1 MQLPFMGTVAVDD
14 FYHGTRAALAGGTTM
29 IIDFAIPPKE
39 STPLEAYKQWREW
52 ADPKVCCDYGLSM
65 AITNWN
71 EKIAE
76 EMEILGLKQCAKLR
90 ALARVHAEN
99 GHVIAEKQ
107 KELLEIGI
115 TGPEGHVQSRPEQLE
130 AEATNRA
137 CTMANC
143 PLYVVHVMTK
153 GFLEWFNLIK
163 GAASAIA
170 AQRQS
175 NGGLPIFGEPIAAGL
190 ALDGSHY
197 FNEDFS
203 HAAAFVLSPPLSKD
217 PSTPKALMDLLACGQ
232 LDLVATDNCT
242 FTCQQKKMGLGDF
255 TKIPN
260 GVNGVEDRMSL
271 VWEKGVC
278 SGKLNPMR
286 FVAVTST
293 MAAKIFNIYPQKGR
307 IQEGSDADI
316 VIWNPN
322 SNRKISAKTHHHATD
337 FNVFEGMEVRGV
349 PEVTISRGKVVWNC
363 GELKVEPG
371 WGKFVPLLANCQYI
385 FGAQE
390 TRENVFK
397 ILFWNKP
404 LIPIADLKEGG
415 KYSKEE
421 GEGRNKLATLYRL
434 VNLFHWSQAIY
445 NHISLR
451 LPGEEAMVIGPV
463 GYITFTGMLS
473 VEEEKAEI
481 AKELTGK
488 KVIFLRN
495 HGFACCGTTVEE
507 ALHLAYHTLN
517 ACKAQISALSGGL
530 KNIILPGKEEI
541 NKTYELAKHGGK

>member
-1 MQLPFMGTVAVDD
+1 MSLSKPQKNILLIFGGTVVNDDCMFEADVLVEGNKIIAVKQGLAKEYSKQSNVEVIDASGRLVIPGGTDPHTHMQLPFMGTVAVDD
-14 FYHGTRAALAGGTTM
+14 FYYGTRAALAGGTTM

-39 STPLEAYKQWREW
+39 STPLKAYKQWREW

-76 EMEILGLKQCAKLR
+76 EMEILVKQEFGINSFKFFLAYENVFMVTDKQFYQGLKQCAKLR

-137 CTMANC
+137 CTIAKMANC

-153 GFLEWFNLIK
+153 G
-163 GAASAIA
+163 AATAIA

-217 PSTPKALMDLLACGQ
+217 PSTPNALMDLLACGQ

-242 FTCQQKKMGLGDF
+242 FTCQQKRMGLGDF

-322 SNRKISAKTHHHATD
+322 SHRKISAETHHHATD

-349 PEVTISRGKVVWNC
+349 PEVTISRGRVVWNF

-371 WGKFVPLLANCQYI
+371 WGKFVPLLANCPYV

-390 TRENVFK
+390 IR
-397 ILFWNKP
+397 
-404 LIPIADLKEGG
+404 
-415 KYSKEE
+415 
-421 GEGRNKLATLYRL
+421 
-434 VNLFHWSQAIY
+434 
-445 NHISLR
+445 
-451 LPGEEAMVIGPV
+451 
-463 GYITFTGMLS
+463 
-473 VEEEKAEI
+473 EKASQQI
-481 AKELTGK
+481 KIQRKED
-488 KVIFLRN
+488 
-495 HGFACCGTTVEE
+495 
-507 ALHLAYHTLN
+507 
-517 ACKAQISALSGGL
+517 
-530 KNIILPGKEEI
+530 KN
-541 NKTYELAKHGGK
+541 

>member
-1 MQLPFMGTVAVDD
+1 
-14 FYHGTRAALAGGTTM
+14 
-29 IIDFAIPPKE
+29 
-39 STPLEAYKQWREW
+39 
-52 ADPKVCCDYGLSM
+52 
-65 AITNWN
+65 
-71 EKIAE
+71 
-76 EMEILGLKQCAKLR
+76 
-90 ALARVHAEN
+90 
-99 GHVIAEKQ
+99 
-107 KELLEIGI
+107 
-115 TGPEGHVQSRPEQLE
+115 
-130 AEATNRA
+130 
-137 CTMANC
+137 
-143 PLYVVHVMTK
+143 MT
-153 GFLEWFNLIK
+153 K

-217 PSTPKALMDLLACGQ
+217 PSTPNALMDLLACGQ

-242 FTCQQKKMGLGDF
+242 FTCQQKRMGLGDF

-349 PEVTISRGKVVWNC
+349 AEVTISRGKVVWNC
-363 GELKVEPG
+363 GELKVEAG
-371 WGKFVPLLANCQYI
+371 WGKFVPLQANCPYI

-390 TRENVFK
+390 TREKANQQIK
-397 ILFWNKP
+397 INR
-404 LIPIADLKEGG
+404 KED
-415 KYSKEE
+415 
-421 GEGRNKLATLYRL
+421 
-434 VNLFHWSQAIY
+434 
-445 NHISLR
+445 
-451 LPGEEAMVIGPV
+451 
-463 GYITFTGMLS
+463 
-473 VEEEKAEI
+473 
-481 AKELTGK
+481 
-488 KVIFLRN
+488 
-495 HGFACCGTTVEE
+495 
-507 ALHLAYHTLN
+507 
-517 ACKAQISALSGGL
+517 
-530 KNIILPGKEEI
+530 KN
-541 NKTYELAKHGGK
+541 

>member
-1 MQLPFMGTVAVDD
+1 MFEADVLVEGNKIIAVKQGLAKEYSKQSNVEVIDASGRLVIPGGIDPHTHMQLPFMGTVAVDD

-29 IIDFAIPPKE
+29 IIDFAITPKE
-39 STPLEAYKQWREW
+39 STPLKAYKQWREW

-76 EMEILGLKQCAKLR
+76 EMEILVKQEFEFFTNFNIQLTIRFFNLMESIPSSFSRLR
-90 ALARVHAEN
+90 KCFYARVHAEN

-137 CTMANC
+137 CTIAKMANC
-143 PLYVVHVMTK
+143 PLYVVHVMT
-153 GFLEWFNLIK
+153 K

-197 FNEDFS
+197 FNKDFS

-217 PSTPKALMDLLACGQ
+217 PSTPNALMDLLACGQ

-242 FTCQQKKMGLGDF
+242 FTCQQKRMGLGDF

-322 SNRKISAKTHHHATD
+322 SHRKISAETHHHATD
-337 FNVFEGMEVRGV
+337 FNVFEGMEVRGI

-363 GELKVEPG
+363 GELKVEAG
-371 WGKFVPLLANCQYI
+371 WGKFVPLLANCPYV

-390 TRENVFK
+390 TREKVFK
-397 ILFWNKP
+397 IYLE
-404 LIPIADLKEGG
+404 LI
-415 KYSKEE
+415 
-421 GEGRNKLATLYRL
+421 
-434 VNLFHWSQAIY
+434 
-445 NHISLR
+445 
-451 LPGEEAMVIGPV
+451 
-463 GYITFTGMLS
+463 
-473 VEEEKAEI
+473 
-481 AKELTGK
+481 
-488 KVIFLRN
+488 
-495 HGFACCGTTVEE
+495 
-507 ALHLAYHTLN
+507 
-517 ACKAQISALSGGL
+517 
-530 KNIILPGKEEI
+530 
-541 NKTYELAKHGGK
+541 

>member
-1 MQLPFMGTVAVDD
+1 MSLSKPQKSENRLLIFGGTVVNDDCMFEADVLVEGNKIIAVRQ
-14 FYHGTRAALAGGTTM
+14 GLAQEFSNYPNIELIDARGRLVIPGGIDPH

-39 STPLEAYKQWREW
+39 SSPLEAYKQWAEW

-76 EMEILGLKQCAKLR
+76 EMEILVKPEFGINSFKFFLAYENVFMVTDKQFYQARIIFIKKYYFLNKIKGLKQCAKLR

-107 KELLEIGI
+107 KELLEMGI
-115 TGPEGHVQSRPEQLE
+115 TGPEGHTQSRPEQLE

-137 CTMANC
+137 CTIAKMANC

-153 GFLEWFNLIK
+153 G
-163 GAASAIA
+163 AATAIA

-217 PSTPKALMDLLACGQ
+217 PSTPNALMDLLACGQ

-242 FTCQQKKMGLGDF
+242 FTCQQKRMGLGDF

-293 MAAKIFNIYPQKGR
+293 VAAKIFNIYPQKGR

-316 VIWNPN
+316 VIWNP
-322 SNRKISAKTHHHATD
+322 SASRKISAKTHHHATD
-337 FNVFEGMEVRGV
+337 FNVFEGMEVRGI
-349 PEVTISRGKVVWNC
+349 PDVTISRGKVVWKS
-363 GELKVEPG
+363 GELKVEAG
-371 WGKFVPLLANCQYI
+371 WGKFVPLQVNCPYI

-390 TRENVFK
+390 TREKV
-397 ILFWNKP
+397 
-404 LIPIADLKEGG
+404 
-415 KYSKEE
+415 
-421 GEGRNKLATLYRL
+421 
-434 VNLFHWSQAIY
+434 
-445 NHISLR
+445 
-451 LPGEEAMVIGPV
+451 
-463 GYITFTGMLS
+463 
-473 VEEEKAEI
+473 
-481 AKELTGK
+481 K
-488 KVIFLRN
+488 K
-495 HGFACCGTTVEE
+495 
-507 ALHLAYHTLN
+507 
-517 ACKAQISALSGGL
+517 
-530 KNIILPGKEEI
+530 
-541 NKTYELAKHGGK
+541 

>member
-1 MQLPFMGTVAVDD
+1 MSQSKPQKNNLLIFGGTVVNDDCMFVADVLVEENKIIAVKQGLAKEFSKQSNVELIDASGRLVIPGGIDPHTHMQLPFMGTVAVDD

-52 ADPKVCCDYGLSM
+52 ADPK
-65 AITNWN
+65 
-71 EKIAE
+71 
-76 EMEILGLKQCAKLR
+76 GLKQCAKLR

-130 AEATNRA
+130 AEALLLSSEA
-137 CTMANC
+137 LLL
-143 PLYVVHVMTK
+143 PLYCCSR
-153 GFLEWFNLIK
+153 
-163 GAASAIA
+163 AASAIA

-203 HAAAFVLSPPLSKD
+203 HAAAFVLS
-217 PSTPKALMDLLACGQ
+217 GQ

-242 FTCQQKKMGLGDF
+242 FTCQQKRMGLGDF

-349 PEVTISRGKVVWNC
+349 AEVTISRGKVVWNC
-363 GELKVEPG
+363 GELKVEAG
-371 WGKFVPLLANCQYI
+371 WGKFVPLQANCPYI

-390 TRENVFK
+390 TREKGKQLCMTFSRSGSKPYIGVFVIKDQK
-397 ILFWNKP
+397 ISQ
-404 LIPIADLKEGG
+404 I
-415 KYSKEE
+415 
-421 GEGRNKLATLYRL
+421 LY
-434 VNLFHWSQAIY
+434 
-445 NHISLR
+445 
-451 LPGEEAMVIGPV
+451 
-463 GYITFTGMLS
+463 T
-473 VEEEKAEI
+473 
-481 AKELTGK
+481 
-488 KVIFLRN
+488 
-495 HGFACCGTTVEE
+495 
-507 ALHLAYHTLN
+507 
-517 ACKAQISALSGGL
+517 
-530 KNIILPGKEEI
+530 
-541 NKTYELAKHGGK
+541 